1 MNEKL
6 KNHILLHFVVVI
18 FGFTGILGKLISI
31 DATPLVFWRT
41 FIGCFVI
48 WVWLAIRKKITSKS
62 TSTLLKMSG
71 VGILVAAHWILFFAS
86 IKVSTVSV
94 ALVMFATTP
103 MFVGFIEPII
113 FNRKL
118 DWRELLISAIVIA
131 GVGTIFK
138 ISTQYHLGMILGLA
152 SAFLAALF
160 ATLNGVLVK
169 KYDASNISMVE
180 LFAACAGTTILLAC
194 TGDLNSELFIL
205 SKTDWFWIS
214 MLAVV
219 ATSFAFIVST
229 SVMKVLT
236 PFTTAIAINLEP
248 LYAIVLAVLIFGEE
262 EVMGKEFYLGASLII
277 GAVVINTFIK
287 RNAVDE

>member
-6 KNHILLHFVVVI
+6 KNHILLHFIVVI

-48 WVWLAIRKKITSKS
+48 WVWLAVRKKITSKS

-180 LFAACAGTTILLAC
+180 LFSACAGTTILLAC
-194 TGDLNSELFIL
+194 TGELNSDLFIL

-214 MLAVV
+214 ILAVV